1 MLPWVVRASWL
12 AAPFTCG
19 TVLAGALDDRSSAVQ
34 AVAAL
39 LLWACWGATVVA
51 LLVPRPAGVV
61 VTRLAAAGLLG
72 ATAWAVDGSDDA
84 LLALHALAALALA
97 LSPHTGEWLVNG
109 GAYGYERRYVLRL
122 PTPLYAAAA
131 IAGLLVPLAIAAGPL
146 LLAAEAWV
154 PGVVLTAAGGALAVV
169 LVRALLSL
177 TQRWA
182 VLVPAGL
189 VLKDHF
195 ALLDPVLFRRLQI
208 ESIDMAL
215 ADTDA
220 LDLTAAAPGRAVE
233 VQLSEKEPIT
243 KVTFGRRDQ
252 EMLKV
257 GRFLFTP
264 TRPAAL
270 LADAAGRRFK
280 VPPQTATP
288 PPSTTSPS

>member
-1 MLPWVVRASWL
+1 MLLPWIVRASWL
-12 AAPFTCG
+12 LVPFTCG
-19 TVLAGALDDRSSAVQ
+19 TALADALDGRSSTVQ
-34 AVAAL
+34 LVAAV
-39 LLWACWGATVVA
+39 LLWSGWGAAVVA
-51 LLVPRPAGVV
+51 LLVPRPAGLVAV
-61 VTRLAAAGLLG
+61 RVAATGLLVASLFWNDG
-72 ATAWAVDGSDDA
+72 DLAWVGRAHAAVTIVLA
-84 LLALHALAALALA
+84 LL
-97 LSPHTGEWLVNG
+97 PQTGEWLVNG

-122 PTPLYAAAA
+122 PAPLLLPVGLAAALVPAA
-131 IAGLLVPLAIAAGPL
+131 IATGPL
-146 LLAAEAWV
+146 LLAAEQVAL
-154 PGVVLTAAGGALAVV
+154 GVIATIAGAALTYV

-208 ESIDMAL
+208 ETMGAAL

-233 VQLSEKEPIT
+233 VQLSEKEPVT
-243 KVTFGRRDQ
+243 KVSFGGRDQ

-280 VPPQTATP
+280 VDQAATP

>member
-12 AAPFTCG
+12 AVPFTCG
-19 TVLAGALDDRSSAVQ
+19 TVLADALADRSSSVQ
-34 AVAAL
+34 LVAAV
-39 LLWACWGATVVA
+39 LLWAGWGACVVA
-51 LLVPRPAGVV
+51 LLVPRAAGLVV
-61 VTRLAAAGLLG
+61 ARVAAAGLVV
-72 ATAWAVDGSDDA
+72 ATAWGIDGSGDA
-84 LLALHALAALALA
+84 LLGLHALVALALA
-97 LSPHTGEWLVNG
+97 LSPLTGEWLVNG
-109 GAYGYERRYVLRL
+109 AAYGYERRYVLRL
-122 PTPLYAAAA
+122 PAPLYPPVA
-131 IAGLLVPLAIAAGPL
+131 IAGVLVPVAVAAGPL
-146 LLAAEAWV
+146 LLAAEQWV
-154 PGVVLTAAGGALAVV
+154 AGALALAAGGALAVV

-189 VLKDHF
+189 VIKDHF
-195 ALLDPVLFRRLQI
+195 ALLDPVLFRRLQV
-208 ESIDMAL
+208 ESMGMAL
-215 ADTDA
+215 SDTDA

-243 KVTFGRRDQ
+243 KVSFGRRDQ

-280 VPPQTATP
+280 AQVATP

>member
-1 MLPWVVRASWL
+1 MFPWLARASWL
-12 AAPFTCG
+12 AVPFTCG
-19 TVLAGALDDRSSAVQ
+19 TVIAGALDDRSAPVQ
-34 AVAAL
+34 LVAAV
-39 LLWACWGATVVA
+39 LLWAAWGTVVVA
-51 LLVPRPAGVV
+51 LLVPRPVGVVAARVGATGLVV
-61 VTRLAAAGLLG
+61 VT
-72 ATAWAVDGSDDA
+72 AWAADSGGDA
-84 LLALHALAALALA
+84 ALALHAAAALALA
-97 LSPHTGEWLVNG
+97 LAPQLGEWLVNG

-122 PTPLYAAAA
+122 PAPLYVAAALA
-131 IAGLLVPLAIAAGPL
+131 ALVVPLAAATGPL
-146 LLAAEAWV
+146 LLAAEQWV
-154 PGVVLTAAGGALAVV
+154 LGAVLTIGGAALAVL

-208 ESIDMAL
+208 ESMGVAL

-233 VQLSEKEPIT
+233 VRLSEKEPIT
-243 KVTFGRRDQ
+243 KVGFGGRDQ
-252 EMLKV
+252 EMLRV

-264 TRPAAL
+264 TRPDAL
-270 LADAAGRRFK
+270 LADAASRRFR
-280 VPPQTATP
+280 VAQTATP

>member
-1 MLPWVVRASWL
+1 VLPWLVRASWL
-12 AAPFTCG
+12 AVPFTCG
-19 TVLAGALDDRSSAVQ
+19 TVIAGALDDRSAAVQ
-34 AVAAL
+34 TVAAV
-39 LLWACWGATVVA
+39 LLWAGWGAAVVA

-61 VTRLAAAGLLG
+61 VARLAATGLAGV
-72 ATAWAVDGSDDA
+72 TAWSIDGSGDA
-84 LLALHALAALALA
+84 LLALHALVALALA

-109 GAYGYERRYVLRL
+109 AAYGYERRYLLRL
-122 PTPLYAAAA
+122 PAPLYAPVVL
-131 IAGLLVPLAIAAGPL
+131 AGLLVPVAIGAGPL
-146 LLAAEAWV
+146 LLAAEQWV
-154 PGVVLTAAGGALAVV
+154 AGALATAAGAAIAYL

-208 ESIDMAL
+208 GSMGMAL
-215 ADTDA
+215 AGTDA
-220 LDLTAAAPGRAVE
+220 LDLTAAAPGGAVE
-233 VQLSEKEPIT
+233 VQLDEKEPIT
-243 KVTFGRRDQ
+243 KVSFGRRDQ

-264 TRPAAL
+264 SRPDAL
-270 LADAAGRRFK
+270 LADAAGRRFRA
-280 VPPQTATP
+280 QTATP